1 MVHQST
7 IRYIIKFGGPKKI
20 VKAVIYYLYDSIKK
34 RNLDFKQENIVR
46 VNDYQMK
53 IIPNDKGISSELM
66 IYGNHEPLTTQII
79 LKELDEGMNC
89 LDIGSNI
96 GYYALLESKK
106 IGHSGKVWAIEPSPE
121 NFSTLEE
128 NIKLQNVENIKA
140 FNFAIGDE
148 NGEVEFVISKKSNWS
163 KVKSKNDSIELDDKI
178 INVPLKTLDS
188 FSIENNLKRVD
199 LLRMD
204 VEGYENK
211 IILGSMQFLKQFK
224 PTVMIEI
231 HKRIMG
237 GNETRKILEKFK
249 ETDYENKFFIPRIFD
264 SQIIGSKKDIKQIS
278 IDDLLKDLDNDVLP
292 DIFQLT
298 LKPKIKNSIIK

>member
-1 MVHQST
+1 M
-7 IRYIIKFGGPKKI
+7 
-20 VKAVIYYLYDSIKK
+20 VKAVIYYLYDSVKK
-34 RNLDFKQENIVR
+34 RNLDFKQENIIQ

-106 IGHSGKVWAIEPSPE
+106 IGQSGKVWAIEPSPE

-128 NIKLQNVENIKA
+128 NIRLQNVGNIRA
-140 FNFAIGDE
+140 FNFAIGDK

-163 KVKSKNDSIELDDKI
+163 KVKSKNDSIGLDDKI

-211 IILGSMQFLKQFK
+211 IILGSIQFLKQFK
-224 PTVMIEI
+224 PIVMIEI

-237 GNETRKILEKFK
+237 ESETRKILEKFK

-278 IDDLLKDLDNDVLP
+278 IDDLLRNLDNDVLP
-292 DIFQLT
+292 DTFQLT